1 MVKFLAKLIGW
12 IGIVIISLALIV
24 VGVGAIVGLTGMIV
38 AYVIPAI
45 IGLFVVGSVLYVL
58 DNVFFG
64 D

>member
-1 MVKFLAKLIGW
+1 M
-12 IGIVIISLALIV
+12 IISLVLIV
-24 VGVGAIVGLTGMIV
+24 VGVGVIAGLTGMIV
-38 AYVIPAI
+38 AYVIPAV